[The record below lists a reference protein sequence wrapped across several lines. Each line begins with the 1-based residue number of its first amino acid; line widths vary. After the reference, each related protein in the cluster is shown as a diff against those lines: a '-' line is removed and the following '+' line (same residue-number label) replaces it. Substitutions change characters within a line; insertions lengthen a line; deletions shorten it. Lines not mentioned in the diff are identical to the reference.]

1 MFVQHHISLGKWHI
15 EYFMRNL
22 GKLLKTSNVINKELE
37 NRAEKLSS
45 SHRAKPHT
53 MTGFWTAQLLSMVY
67 YTRLDFPTQ
76 PQLQN

>member
-1 MFVQHHISLGKWHI
+1 MFVQHHMSLGKWHI

-22 GKLLKTSNVINKELE
+22 GKLLKTSNVTNKELE

-53 MTGFWTAQLLSMVY
+53 MTGF
-67 YTRLDFPTQ
+67 
-76 PQLQN
+76 